1 MSLRPTPLSLALVLS
16 LAGSANAADLTQAYD
31 LARQSD
37 PQLAA
42 AEARALSQRE
52 GIVQSRAALL
62 PQVDITG
69 NFSDSNGDNRSV
81 RPISLNPLFLSSSVS
96 NNDSRTRSWN
106 FGVRQSL
113 YDHANYTALKASKAR
128 SAKARDDFE
137 AATQALAVRV
147 ADAYFGVLTSIEVLV
162 SARAEEVAVKRQ
174 LDQAEKRLEV
184 GLAPITDVHEAQSRY
199 DSARAASIAA
209 QNSYDDFREA
219 LAEVTGKAL
228 NGLKGLAP
236 DFQPALPDNQEAEAW
251 VTLALDQNPTLR
263 SRLLDLEASEHDIA
277 SARAGHLPTLNATF
291 DYSDT
296 ESWGQFVTGGS
307 VIPSKSSGN
316 DATVGIQLR
325 VPLFAGF
332 ATQSRVRQAIHTRDA
347 VRDQAEQ
354 ERRAVTRQTRNA
366 FRALLNGMSEIDA
379 RAQALVSAR
388 SALEA
393 TEAGYE
399 VGTRTIVDVLIGQQQ
414 LYAAQRELARSR
426 HAFLVN
432 SLRLKQAAGTV
443 EVKDIKA
450 VNAYLVADA
459 EAALDQ
465 EAP

>member
-1 MSLRPTPLSLALVLS
+1 MSLRPTSLCLALALA
-16 LAGSANAADLTQAYD
+16 LAGPSAAADLTQAYD

-42 AEARALSQRE
+42 AEARALGQRE
-52 GIVQSRAALL
+52 GIVQARAALL

-96 NNDSRTRSWN
+96 NNDSRARTWN

-113 YDHANYTALKASKAR
+113 YDHVNYTALRASKAR
-128 SAKARDDFE
+128 SDKAHFDF
-137 AATQALAVRV
+137 ATAQQDLVVRV
-147 ADAYFGVLTSIEVLV
+147 ADAYFAVLTAVETLV
-162 SARAEEVAVKRQ
+162 SAKAEELAVKRQ

-184 GLAPITDVHEAQSRY
+184 GLAPITDVHEARSRY
-199 DSARAASIAA
+199 DTARAATIAA
-209 QNSYDDFREA
+209 QNSYQNSHEA

-228 NGLKGLAP
+228 AGLKGLAP
-236 DFQPALPDNQEAEAW
+236 DFQPSLPEMQAPERW
-251 VTLALDQNPTLR
+251 VQLALDQNPTLH
-263 SRLLDLEASEHDIA
+263 SRLLDLEASEHDVA

-316 DATVGIQLR
+316 DATLGIQLR

-347 VRDQAEQ
+347 VRDQSEQ

-366 FRALLNGMSEIDA
+366 YRALLDGISEIDA

-443 EVKDIKA
+443 EVKDVKA
-450 VNAYLVADA
+450 VNAYLVTDA
-459 EAALDQ
+459 EAALEQ
-465 EAP
+465 QPE

>member
-1 MSLRPTPLSLALVLS
+1 MLLRPTALSLALTFA
-16 LAGSANAADLTQAYD
+16 LAGPAVAADLSQAYD

-42 AEARALSQRE
+42 AEARALGQSE

-62 PQVDITG
+62 PQIEING
-69 NFSDSNGDNRSV
+69 NFSDSNGDNRSSRV
-81 RPISLNPLFLSSSVS
+81 ISINPLIQSSSTS
-96 NNDSRTRSWN
+96 NIDTRSRNWVFN
-106 FGVRQSL
+106 VNQTL
-113 YDHANYTALKASKAR
+113 YDHANYTALRASKAR

-137 AATQALAVRV
+137 TAQQDLIVRV
-147 ADAYFGVLTSIEVLV
+147 ADAYFTVLTAVETLV
-162 SARAEEVAVKRQ
+162 SAKAEETAVKRQ

-184 GLAPITDVHEAQSRY
+184 GLAPITDVHEARSRY
-199 DSARAASIAA
+199 DTARAATIAA
-209 QNSYDDFREA
+209 QNAYQNSHEA
-219 LAEVTGKAL
+219 LAEVTGKPL
-228 NGLKGLAP
+228 LGLKGLAP
-236 DFQPALPDNQEAEAW
+236 DFQPSLPEQQDPARW
-251 VTLALDQNPTLR
+251 VQLALDQNPTLR
-263 SRLLDLEASEHDIA
+263 SRLMDLEASESDIA
-277 SARAGHLPTLNATF
+277 TARAGHLPTLNATF
-291 DYSDT
+291 AYSDT
-296 ESWGQFVTGGS
+296 STYGTIVTSGRTL
-307 VIPSKSSGN
+307 PTKSAGD

-325 VPLFAGF
+325 VPLFSGF

-354 ERRAVTRQTRNA
+354 QRRAVTRQTRNA
-366 FRALLNGMSEIDA
+366 FRALLDGISEIDA

-414 LYAAQRELARSR
+414 LYAAQTELARAR

-432 SLRLKQAAGTV
+432 NLRLKQAAGTV
-443 EVKDIKA
+443 EIKDVKA
-450 VNAYLVADA
+450 VNAYLVSDA

-465 EAP
+465 QPQ

>member
-1 MSLRPTPLSLALVLS
+1 MSLRLTSLSLALALS
-16 LAGSANAADLTQAYD
+16 LHGVAAAADLTQAYD

-42 AEARALSQRE
+42 AEARALGQRE

-62 PQVDITG
+62 PQVDVSG
-69 NFSDSNGDNRSV
+69 AFNDSNADAAALVVISDQTGETSNAISNVDNR
-81 RPISLNPLFLSSSVS
+81 
-96 NNDSRTRSWN
+96 TRRYGIN
-106 FGVRQSL
+106 VRQVL
-113 YDHANYTALKASKAR
+113 YDHSNYTSLRASRAR
-128 SAKARDDFE
+128 SSQSQADFD
-137 AATQALAVRV
+137 AALNDLAVRV
-147 ADAYFGVLTSIEVLV
+147 SDAYFAVLTAVETLV
-162 SARAEEVAVKRQ
+162 SAKAEETAVKRQ

-199 DSARAASIAA
+199 DTARAAAIAA
-209 QNSYDDFREA
+209 QNDYENTREA
-219 LAEVTGKAL
+219 LAEVTGKPL
-228 NGLKGLAP
+228 FGLKGLAP
-236 DFQPALPDNQEAEAW
+236 DFKPSLPEQQDAEAW
-251 VTLALDQNPTLR
+251 VQLALGQNPTLH
-263 SRLLDLEASEHDIA
+263 SRLLALEASEHDIA
-277 SARAGHLPTLNATF
+277 TARAGHLPTLNATGT
-291 DYSDT
+291 YGRST
-296 ESWGQFVTGGS
+296 QYGQRVTFGRSTATGS
-307 VIPSKSSGN
+307 NQVGA
-316 DATVGIQLR
+316 DVGIQLAI
-325 VPLFAGF
+325 PLFSGF

-347 VRDQAEQ
+347 VQDQAEQ

-366 FRALLNGMSEIDA
+366 FRALLDGISEIDA

-414 LYAAQRELARSR
+414 LYAAQRELARAR

-443 EVKDIKA
+443 EVKDVKA

-459 EAALDQ
+459 EAALSEDPQ
-465 EAP
+465 